1 MFIKYDFVHQKKNP
15 SLSMVV
21 LSQEGD
27 LVTCRNGKKIETFKF
42 EELEL
47 DILVAGGVGMPNDD
61 FDPYFSC

>member
-27 LVTCRNGKKIETFKF
+27 LVTCRNGNKIETFKF

-47 DILVAGGVGMPNDD
+47 DILVAGGAGIPNDD